1 MKGIVLRCLLML
13 TALESVATA
22 SADTVDNDVVTTAE
36 DAFGLTIGPESL
48 GLYSESQVRGF
59 SPLSAGNAR
68 LDGLYF
74 DKQGLLPETLVAD
87 ERIRVGMSAL
97 GFPFPAPTGI
107 VDFALRRPGDK
118 AGLTSLFTVG
128 PVGTRG
134 AEADGRLPSA
144 DGRFGLAGGLLYRAD
159 ESFPGQT
166 QRVSELS
173 VMPQWTPSKDVELRV
188 FLSRRDLGDAKI
200 LPTVYLAQGLP
211 MRIDRHYFG
220 QEWAR
225 ETSYVEHYG
234 VFIKAP
240 LAGWTLRAG
249 VFHSLNN
256 VEQSYADLYVDAQ
269 PDGSARHFIVAESGQ
284 RSGSTSGEIEISR
297 TRVRGSW
304 EQSVVFS
311 LRGRDVNALYGGT
324 DQVALGMAQF
334 GTVMPVVR
342 PNFAVGPRSIDR
354 IDQFSGGGA
363 YTLRSADHFQVS
375 AGIQKTSYHREI
387 DDPTGQITRRNDEPW
402 LGNASATATVTPKLT
417 LFGAYTRGLEDSG
430 TAPSEA
436 VNRGEILEA
445 ARTTQVEAGAGYRVT
460 QHLQLAAT
468 AFDVTK
474 PYFGIGVDGRFERLG
489 SERHKGVELSLTGEL
504 LPGLKL
510 VAGAYLMSPEVTAV
524 AAPPGEVGK
533 RPIGQPGGL
542 YDVDL
547 DYRLARWPRL
557 SFDVNWVGS
566 GPQAASLDNRARVR
580 AATAF
585 DLGARYRFSM
595 GRVPATL
602 RVQLINVTDEL
613 SWYVGSDG
621 GLQPVEPRRATAYLV
636 VDL

>member
-1 MKGIVLRCLLML
+1 MKGTVLRCLLIL
-13 TALESVATA
+13 TALASAATA

-48 GLYSESQVRGF
+48 GLYSENQVRGF

-118 AGLTSLFTVG
+118 AGLTSMFTVG
-128 PVGTRG
+128 PFGTRG
-134 AEADGRLPSA
+134 AEADGRLPAA
-144 DGRFGLAGGLLYRAD
+144 DGRFGLAAGLLYRAD
-159 ESFPGQT
+159 ESFPGVT
-166 QRVSELS
+166 QRISEFS
-173 VMPQWTPSKDVELRV
+173 VMPQWTPNKDLELRV

-200 LPTVYLAQGLP
+200 LPTIYPAQEVP
-211 MRIDRHYFG
+211 TRIDRHYFG
-220 QEWAR
+220 QDWAR
-225 ETSYVEHYG
+225 ETSYVEDYG
-234 VFIKAP
+234 LFVKAL
-240 LAGWTLRAG
+240 LAGWTWRAG

-284 RSGSTSGEIEISR
+284 KAGSTSGEIEISR
-297 TRVRGSW
+297 AWAGDPW

-311 LRGRDVNALYGGT
+311 LRGRDVNSLYGGT
-324 DQVALGMAQF
+324 DQVDLGMARI
-334 GTVMPVVR
+334 GTVMPVAR
-342 PNFAVGPRSIDR
+342 PNFAVGPKSVDR
-354 IDQFSGGGA
+354 IDQLSGGGA
-363 YTLRSADHFQVS
+363 YTLRRAHLFEVS
-375 AGIQKTSYHREI
+375 AGIQTTSYRREI
-387 DDPTGQITRRNDEPW
+387 DGPTGQITRRNDTPW

-417 LFGAYTRGLEDSG
+417 LFSAYTRGLEDSG
-430 TAPSEA
+430 TAPNEA

-445 ARTTQVEAGAGYRVT
+445 ARTWQAEVGAGYVVT
-460 QHLQLAAT
+460 HNLQLAAT

-474 PYFGIGVDGRFERLG
+474 PYFGIGENASFERLG
-489 SERHKGVELSLTGEL
+489 SERHKGVELSLAGDL
-504 LPGLKL
+504 LSGLRL

-524 AAPPGEVGK
+524 SAPPGEVGK
-533 RPIGQPGGL
+533 RPIGQSSVL
-542 YDVDL
+542 YDVSL
-547 DYRLARWPRL
+547 DYRPASWPRL
-557 SFDVNWVGS
+557 SFDVHVVGS
-566 GPQAASLDNRARVR
+566 GQQAASLDNRLHVPASIAV
-580 AATAF
+580 

-595 GRVPATL
+595 GHVPATL
-602 RVQLINVTDEL
+602 RVQVINVTDEFT
-613 SWYVGSDG
+613 WYVASDG
-621 GLQPVEPRRATAYLV
+621 GLQPYEPLRATAYLI